1 MTHQVESSTRDM
13 SVTMQFGNMAFSLNA
28 EGVSWSPDVASD
40 MANRIMEMLRETLA
54 EAASYGLLP
63 SSADEL
69 ELVTDEKDDDG
80 E

>member
-1 MTHQVESSTRDM
+1 MAQLVQPPTRDIAVAL
-13 SVTMQFGNMAFSLNA
+13 SFGNIGISINA

-40 MANRIMEMLRETLA
+40 MAARIMGLLRDTLA

-63 SSADEL
+63 SDTSEFAMAIDDE
-69 ELVTDEKDDDG
+69 DEDG